1 MPDEPQTTWV
11 RPGNL
16 TEEQIAEARRPL
28 EDLIR
33 IMARATVDACDRLGI
48 EFDVDNPEVAHEVMK
63 ASFEGLFHSK
73 PAPGTRRMKAAP
85 SGQTRA

>member
-48 EFDVDNPEVAHEVMK
+48 EFDMDDPEVARDVMK
-63 ASFEGLFHSK
+63 ATFDRLFLSPPTRNPGRSK
-73 PAPGTRRMKAAP
+73 RAA
-85 SGQTRA
+85 ST